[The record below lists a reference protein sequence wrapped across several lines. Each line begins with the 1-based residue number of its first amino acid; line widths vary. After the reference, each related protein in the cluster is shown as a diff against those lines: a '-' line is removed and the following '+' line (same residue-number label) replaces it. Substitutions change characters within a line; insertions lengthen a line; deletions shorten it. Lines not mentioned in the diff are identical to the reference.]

1 MIYKKNDIIELDI
14 VDITNE
20 GEGVGKSDSFVW
32 FVKDAIPGDVI
43 KARVMKLK
51 KSYGY
56 ARLENV
62 ITPSKDRVKPR
73 CVKARAC
80 GGCTLQSMEY
90 SAQLRFKR
98 NKVKNNLVRIGGFDE
113 ELIESILGQTIGM
126 DEPWRYRNKAIVPV
140 GEDKDGKTVYG
151 FYAAHSHNIIQC
163 DDCLLQPEEF
173 GDILKNHA
181 NSSMTH
187 MLLRK
192 GHKTGEIMAYAVENR
207 ENNAV
212 LSGKLTHIYGQEIIE
227 DFIGDLKF
235 KISPRSFFQVNPVQ
249 VERLYGKALEF
260 ADLKGDEIV
269 WDLYCG
275 IGTITLSLA
284 RTAKRVYGVE
294 IVEDAINDATQNAL
308 LNKIDNAK
316 FYVGKAEE
324 VTLRDDFERPDV
336 VVVDPPRKG
345 CDNMCLETIVRMAP
359 ERIVYVSCD
368 SATLSR
374 DLKFLA
380 SAGYALKRAVPVD
393 MFPQT
398 AHVETV
404 CLLGRR
410 KPDDTIKV
418 SVNMDDYYQIRDAE
432 EAEKNP
438 S

>member
-1 MIYKKNDIIELDI
+1 MAFKKNDIIELNI
-14 VDITNE
+14 VDITND

-56 ARLENV
+56 ARLESV
-62 ITPSKDRVKPR
+62 ITPSKDRVLPR
-73 CVKARAC
+73 CPKARAC

-90 SAQLRFKR
+90 AAQLRFKR

-113 ELIESILGQTIGM
+113 DYIEDILGETIGM
-126 DEPWRYRNKAIVPV
+126 EVPWRYRNKAIVPV
-140 GEDKDGKTVYG
+140 GTNKDGELVYG
-151 FYAAHSHNIIQC
+151 FYASHSHNIIQC

-173 GDILKNHA
+173 KDILKKHA
-181 NSSMTH
+181 DNNMTH

-192 GHKTGEIMAYAVENR
+192 GYKTGELMAYAVENN

-212 LSGKLTHIYGQEIIE
+212 LSGKLTHVSGKEIIE
-227 DFIGDLKF
+227 DYIGDLKF
-235 KISPRSFFQVNPVQ
+235 KISPRSFFQVNPIQ
-249 VERLYGKALEF
+249 VERLYGKAVEYAKLTGE
-260 ADLKGDEIV
+260 EIV

-284 RTAKRVYGVE
+284 KNAKRVYGVE
-294 IVEDAINDATQNAL
+294 IVEDAIRDAEENA
-308 LNKIDNAK
+308 KINGINNAK
-316 FYVGKAEE
+316 FYVGKSEE

-345 CDNMCLETIVRMAP
+345 CDVICLETIMKMAP

-374 DLKFLA
+374 DLKIL
-380 SAGYALKRAVPVD
+380 SEAGYELKKATPVD

-398 AHVETV
+398 THVESV
-404 CLLGRR
+404 CLLS
-410 KPDDTIKV
+410 KKCPV
-418 SVNMDDYYQIRDAE
+418 
-432 EAEKNP
+432 
-438 S
+438 